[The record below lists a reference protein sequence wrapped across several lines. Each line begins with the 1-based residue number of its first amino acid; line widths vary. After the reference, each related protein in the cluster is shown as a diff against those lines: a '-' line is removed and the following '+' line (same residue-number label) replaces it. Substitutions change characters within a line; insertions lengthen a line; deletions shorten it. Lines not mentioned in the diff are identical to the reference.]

1 MPNMFND
8 RNVLHKMQK
17 QWTEISTTADTS
29 KMVTYTQNRSLMYP
43 LHSTK

>member
-1 MPNMFND
+1 MANMFNN
-8 RNVLHKMQK
+8 RNVLYKMQK
-17 QWTEISTTADTS
+17 QWTEISTAGTS